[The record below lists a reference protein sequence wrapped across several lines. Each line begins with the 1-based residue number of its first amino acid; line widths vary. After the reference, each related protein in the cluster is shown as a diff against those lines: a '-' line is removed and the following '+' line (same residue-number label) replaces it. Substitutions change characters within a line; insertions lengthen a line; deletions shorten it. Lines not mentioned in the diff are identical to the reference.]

1 MGGAPLPVGV
11 FLCYVFAVQSMPRA
25 QQNWC
30 AHRTKV
36 TWWQLY
42 ILFAKAGCSFP
53 CISIKEKK
61 VRIQP
66 NFRAIAVAQ

>member
-1 MGGAPLPVGV
+1 MGGVPLPVGV

-53 CISIKEKK
+53 CISIKEKN
-61 VRIQP
+61 VRIQNQTLELLP
-66 NFRAIAVAQ
+66 